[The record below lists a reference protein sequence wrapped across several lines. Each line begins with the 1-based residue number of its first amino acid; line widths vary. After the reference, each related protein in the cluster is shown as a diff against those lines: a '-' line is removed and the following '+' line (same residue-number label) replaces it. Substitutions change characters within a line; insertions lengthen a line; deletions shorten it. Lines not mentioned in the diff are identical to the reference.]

1 MSVLQHFA
9 VPLRAFSTNR
19 STALIPAFEATHLFG
34 NLDELVPIAE
44 AFASDLER
52 LVEATKRD
60 KQRLPPPFGQ
70 VLLEHVRIL
79 CQRSELV
86 MTDHALPRSSACA
99 NRTRSGSPTRP
110 RWKRSEESST
120 VPTRPFAS
128 SSTERRSS
136 VGRRRRRRAGS
147 RSSSRSLFSAS
158 RGTVSCLIVSPPVLR
173 VCDSSVHLAATA
185 IILALPPDDP
195 NVDPLQ
201 SAAGL
206 LADVCRMET
215 DDATKRAAV
224 FWSLK
229 ETIDG
234 FPDALV
240 DFDRHFIDA
249 LDVDETFQDSD
260 GRTTTLRCTLFLF
273 SDKLLIAKRPSG
285 MTSGKVHAGV
295 DDIDRTVGLY
305 QTSHLSSS
313 QATLLGSP
321 KKLRKGVLGYRGL
334 VDLTSIAVVDLG
346 SSGSLGSST
355 QHELGLLLDTPPMD
369 QSERWCGRSTRR
381 YAIAGTYV
389 PDQRA
394 REKERWLATLAE
406 TILRDKLARGA
417 RAARKGAKAWHG
429 DGAAVDSAEV
439 DCAVW
444 DRRTY
449 EALKPAQRVRSEHP

>member
-1 MSVLQHFA
+1 MTRLSHSRCDPRRRVRCHESTPTRSARVFTSSGSPRSRTCASCRVYTPCVPLLFPHGISAQMSVLQHFA

-158 RGTVSCLIVSPPVLR
+158 RGTVSCLIVSLPVLR

-224 FWSLK
+224 FWS
-229 ETIDG
+229 
-234 FPDALV
+234 
-240 DFDRHFIDA
+240 
-249 LDVDETFQDSD
+249 
-260 GRTTTLRCTLFLF
+260 
-273 SDKLLIAKRPSG
+273 
-285 MTSGKVHAGV
+285 
-295 DDIDRTVGLY
+295 
-305 QTSHLSSS
+305 
-313 QATLLGSP
+313 
-321 KKLRKGVLGYRGL
+321 
-334 VDLTSIAVVDLG
+334 
-346 SSGSLGSST
+346 
-355 QHELGLLLDTPPMD
+355 
-369 QSERWCGRSTRR
+369 RR
-381 YAIAGTYV
+381 
-389 PDQRA
+389 
-394 REKERWLATLAE
+394 
-406 TILRDKLARGA
+406 
-417 RAARKGAKAWHG
+417 
-429 DGAAVDSAEV
+429 
-439 DCAVW
+439 
-444 DRRTY
+444 
-449 EALKPAQRVRSEHP
+449 